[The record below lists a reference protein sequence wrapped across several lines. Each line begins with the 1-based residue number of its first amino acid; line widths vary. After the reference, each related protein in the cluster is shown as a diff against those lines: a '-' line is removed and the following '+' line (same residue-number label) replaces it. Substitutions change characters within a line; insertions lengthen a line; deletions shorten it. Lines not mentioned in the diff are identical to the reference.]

1 MPSLICSS
9 RYTIDSQILRKTAQ
23 SLGWETL
30 RLDGNTIPDWF
41 DPPDTEIALFY
52 TAPHAFDIAKQL
64 GRTLVGCNPDWTVN
78 LPPEL
83 LNRQLR
89 QTTLEDALRITEP
102 QFVKHSVSKAFPA
115 AVYNN
120 EKLATETTKIH
131 PDSLVHIGEP
141 VEFECEFRCFVSQQC
156 VNTISPYVYDGQ
168 IVSDYESF
176 PAIPESELDQ
186 VRSYAETVLN
196 HPDVSSPPAF
206 TLDVGIIRGRG
217 WAVVECNECWASGI
231 YACDPIRVLETLVS
245 AAVQSDTMES
255 PAWNF
260 QQHYTNACPSIAG

>member
-30 RLDGNTIPDWF
+30 RLDGNRIPDWF
-41 DPPDTEIALFY
+41 DPPDADIALFY

-64 GRTLVGCNPDWTVN
+64 GRTLVGCNPEWTIN
-78 LPPEL
+78 LPSEF
-83 LNRQLR
+83 LNREIH
-89 QTTLEDALRITEP
+89 QTTLEHALRITN
-102 QFVKHSVSKAFPA
+102 QRFVKHAVSKAFPA
-115 AVYNN
+115 AVYNA
-120 EKLATETTKIH
+120 EKLAAETTKIH
-131 PDSLVHIGEP
+131 HDSLVHVGEP
-141 VEFECEFRCFVSQQC
+141 VEFECEFRCFVSDQR

-176 PAIPESELDQ
+176 PTVSDSELEQ

-196 HPDVSSPPAF
+196 HPDVSYPPAF
-206 TLDVGIIRGRG
+206 TLDVGIIRSRG

-231 YACDPIRVLETLVS
+231 YACDPKLVLTTLVS
-245 AAVQSDTMES
+245 AAVRSDTIET
-255 PAWNF
+255 PAWDF
-260 QQHYTNACPSIAG
+260 QQHYTNACPDIAG

>member
-176 PAIPESELDQ
+176 PAIPESDQ

-196 HPDVSSPPAF
+196 HPDVFSPPAF

-260 QQHYTNACPSIAG
+260 QQHYTNACANIAG